1 MGTLTT
7 TVNILFDGRCIVA
20 NIGILKNRL
29 RTFDGQHTIVGDLR
43 GLKFINLLIG
53 INDDSARSRQDTR
66 LMVKHIGKEGT
77 ADYRMVSS
85 ITVGFNA
92 CTDIQ
97 TITTFAR
104 RPRIGKFAYMEF
116 GRVARGTATLD
127 LNKSFS
133 HNLN

>member
-1 MGTLTT
+1 MGTLNT

-29 RTFDGQHTIVGDLR
+29 RTFDGKHTIVGDLR

-66 LMVKHIGKEGT
+66 LMVKHISKEGT

-97 TITTFAR
+97 TITTFAS